1 MSLVF
6 LIFDALA
13 DNAFGDAV
21 DVMIDFSSLVIPYQ
35 ALLWTC
41 PINTLYCL
49 RLR

>member
-21 DVMIDFSSLVIPYQ
+21 DVMIDFSSLVIPY
-35 ALLWTC
+35 
-41 PINTLYCL
+41 
-49 RLR
+49 